1 MGFFYDFYL
10 NCTYTCTY
18 FYETIHYKNKIVIN
32 KNLLYSTMNYIQYL
46 VINYN
51 GKESKK
57 YIDIYLNI
65 CITYSLCWT
74 FKTNT
79 ILQINYTSIKK
90 KEKGK

>member
-1 MGFFYDFYL
+1 
-10 NCTYTCTY
+10 
-18 FYETIHYKNKIVIN
+18 
-32 KNLLYSTMNYIQYL
+32 MNYIQYL

-90 KEKGK
+90 KKKENKVAKISPKRNIFIFH

>member
-1 MGFFYDFYL
+1 
-10 NCTYTCTY
+10 
-18 FYETIHYKNKIVIN
+18 
-32 KNLLYSTMNYIQYL
+32 MNYIQYL